1 MDINNKKQ
9 YNQGIGKYKILSST
23 AGVGS
28 LVTTKWGG
36 FIMPLSISD
45 WQFIKRYQQKSLNQ
59 RMQIIR
65 CSS

>member
-28 LVTTKWGG
+28 SHNKMGRIHYAVEY
-36 FIMPLSISD
+36 F
-45 WQFIKRYQQKSLNQ
+45 
-59 RMQIIR
+59 
-65 CSS
+65 